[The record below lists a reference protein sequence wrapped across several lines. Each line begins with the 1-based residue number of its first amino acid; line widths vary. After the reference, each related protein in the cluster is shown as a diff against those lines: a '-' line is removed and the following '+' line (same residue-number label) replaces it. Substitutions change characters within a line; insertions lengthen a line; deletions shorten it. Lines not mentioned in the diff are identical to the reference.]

1 MIDHGHKLRRRFIRR
16 NYRNWPWTILVAVFW
31 VAILLLAFSPWGYA

>member
-16 NYRNWPWTILVAVFW
+16 NYRKWPWTILAASFW